1 MCMKKGKLVID
12 SSIVGLALFATIFG
26 AGNLVFPPILGLTAG
41 TEWVAA
47 TLGLLLSGI
56 ILPVLGT
63 WAVNC
68 VGDHAKFLTY
78 HVHREFYTILTAC
91 STLLV
96 GIGSTLPRVGATTH
110 EVGIQSI
117 FPNCPIW
124 VTVTIFFA
132 VTYYFAR
139 DRESVID
146 KVGKYLTPALVII
159 IGFILLKGIITP
171 IGEIAEPVLQK
182 PFVSSVL
189 EGYKVGDLTTT
200 LMLAHVF
207 IYALEEKGYM
217 DGELKRGILVAGV
230 VCIVVM
236 SAIYIALTYI
246 GATAGSIYPS
256 DISRTALLSGIALN
270 IFGKSGQVALGLVV
284 ALACLTTA
292 VTIAASAA
300 AFFGDLFR
308 TKFGIQISY
317 KCLMRV
323 ICIFCTIAGTFGVTS
338 IINYVTPIFLTMY
351 PPLIV
356 LTILGF
362 VDKWIPNDGIY
373 KGAVYT
379 STFFGFLDG
388 VLVVFPHFTGLY
400 NLLSYIPLFE
410 DGFGWVIPSLIM
422 GVIMGIV
429 FRGRPRDYCPKT
441 GERLAL

>member
-1 MCMKKGKLVID
+1 MKKGNLLLD
-12 SSIVGLALFATIFG
+12 AGIVGLALFATIFG

-41 TEWVAA
+41 TDWVPA

-56 ILPVLGT
+56 VLPVLGT

-78 HVHREFYTILTAC
+78 HVSPNFYTILTCC
-91 STLLV
+91 SVLLV
-96 GIGSTLPRVGATTH
+96 CVGSTLPRVGATTH
-110 EVGIQSI
+110 EVGVQSI

-139 DRESVID
+139 ERESVID
-146 KVGKYLTPALVII
+146 KVGKYLTPALVVI
-159 IGFILLKGIITP
+159 IGIILVKGIITP
-171 IGEIAEPVLQK
+171 IGEIADPVLAK
-182 PFVSSVL
+182 PFVSSIL

-207 IYALEEKGYM
+207 IYALEEKGYIGA
-217 DGELKRGILVAGV
+217 DLKKGVFMAGI

-236 SAIYIALTYI
+236 SAIYVALTYI
-246 GATAGSIYPS
+246 GATGGSLYPA
-256 DISRTALLSGIALN
+256 DISRTALISGIALN
-270 IFGKSGQVALGLVV
+270 IFGKTGQVGLGIVV
-284 ALACLTTA
+284 ALACLTTS
-292 VTIAASAA
+292 VTLAASAA
-300 AFFGDLFR
+300 AFFVDLCR
-308 TKFGIQISY
+308 TKFGVQISY
-317 KCLMRV
+317 KWLIRG
-323 ICIFCTIAGTFGVTS
+323 ICVFCAVAGTFGVTN
-338 IINYVTPIFLTMY
+338 IINYVTPIFLTIY

-356 LTILGF
+356 LTVLGF

-388 VLVVFPHFTGLY
+388 VIAVFPNFTGLY
-400 NLLSYIPLFE
+400 DVLSYIPLFT
-410 DGFGWVIPSLIM
+410 DGFGWVIPSLAM

-429 FRGRPRDYCPKT
+429 YRGKPRNYCPKT
-441 GERLAL
+441 EDRLAL